1 MTSARCRKFAGFLL
15 LMAPLAAMAS
25 APTEHFTVSPVQAQD
40 ALAAAGLKAGLAQI
54 EFLSE
59 VRTASDH
66 AALEVVNTS
75 KRANAAM
82 VKMRCRDSHQC
93 LPFYVLVH
101 QPQAAVKD
109 PAGGPASPADATPFP
124 RLMRSGDPAILILEN
139 ADYRISLPVVC
150 LQNGTRGQR
159 IRVASKDHRRFFE
172 GEIVRSGLLKGNL

>member
-1 MTSARCRKFAGFLL
+1 
-15 LMAPLAAMAS
+15 MAPLAAMAS
-25 APTEHFTVSPVQAQD
+25 APTERFTVSTVQVQD
-40 ALAAAGLKAGLAQI
+40 ALVAAGLKVRAAQI

-82 VKMRCRDSHQC
+82 VKMRCRDSRQC

-101 QPQAAVKD
+101 QPQAGAKVD
-109 PAGGPASPADATPFP
+109 PAGGPASLADATPFP

-172 GEIVRSGLLKGNL
+172 GEIVGSGVLKGNL

>member
-1 MTSARCRKFAGFLL
+1 
-15 LMAPLAAMAS
+15 MAPLAAMAS

-66 AALEVVNTS
+66 AAVEVVNTS
-75 KRANAAM
+75 KRPNAAM
-82 VKMRCRDSHQC
+82 VKMRCHDSRQC

-101 QPQAAVKD
+101 QPQAAAKVEPTGD
-109 PAGGPASPADATPFP
+109 PGSPADATPFP
-124 RLMRSGDPAILILEN
+124 RMMRSGDPAILILEN

-172 GEIVRSGLLKGNL
+172 GEIVESGVLKGNL

>member
-1 MTSARCRKFAGFLL
+1 MV
-15 LMAPLAAMAS
+15 PLAATAS
-25 APTEHFTVSPVQAQD
+25 APTEHFTVSPVQVQG

-75 KRANAAM
+75 KRAKAAM

-101 QPQAAVKD
+101 QPQAGAKVD
-109 PAGGPASPADATPFP
+109 PADDRSSLADATPFP
-124 RLMRSGDPAILILEN
+124 RLMRSGEPAILILEN

-159 IRVASKDHRRFFE
+159 IRVASKDHKRFFE
-172 GEIVRSGLLKGNL
+172 GEIVGSGLLKGNL